1 MRGLEKQG
9 GAIWSHAQMQLFR
22 DALDA
27 CEFIDMGYS
36 GCQFTWK
43 KFFRD
48 GNST

>member
-1 MRGLEKQG
+1 
-9 GAIWSHAQMQLFR
+9 MQLFR

-43 KFFRD
+43 IFFRD